1 MPLLKVSTNKMAL
14 SDDLI
19 IEDQFYI
26 YKKEIDW
33 SVLREGFSIPVSI
46 QVVFKERMRN
56 YLKRG
61 EKRDIKIILDEH
73 IYQAK
78 LINQAFDEQKYLGHA
93 DILQIRYSPQSLFA
107 TKLREIFKSS
117 LDYLQRE
124 RTIAKK
130 NIRMPEDKKEY
141 IVLYTTSLEN
151 TFFFE
156 HITSFESIKIKHSIS
171 EINEEE
177 FEFQSNYKKV
187 DVSARIETKEQIVK
201 VRRLDR
207 AIGDS
212 LKLFY
217 NYKCQI
223 CGNNIAEKYNCLIAE
238 AHHIDFFVRS
248 LNNDATNIIV
258 LCPNHHRIIHKTNP
272 IFKREIFSFIYQ
284 NGVEEKLALNKHL

>member
-1 MPLLKVSTNKMAL
+1 M
-14 SDDLI
+14 
-19 IEDQFYI
+19 IEEQFYI
-26 YKKEIDW
+26 YKKDVDS

-46 QVVFKERMRN
+46 QVVFKERMKH

-61 EKRDIKIILDEH
+61 EKRDIKVILDEH
-73 IYQAK
+73 TYQLR
-78 LINQAFDEQKYLGHA
+78 LINQAFDEQKYPSHT
-93 DILQIRYSPQSLFA
+93 DILQIRYSSQSPFV

-124 RTIAKK
+124 RTNVKK
-130 NIRMPEDKKEY
+130 CIRVPEEKREY
-141 IVLYTTSLEN
+141 IILYTTPLEN

-156 HITSFESIKIKHSIS
+156 YITSSESVQIKHTIS
-171 EINEEE
+171 GTNEDD

-187 DVSARIETKEQIVK
+187 DDSARIETKEQIFK

-223 CGNNIAEKYNCLIAE
+223 CGDNFAKKYNCRIAE
-238 AHHIDFFVRS
+238 AHHIEFFVSS
-248 LNNDATNIIV
+248 LNNDASNIIV
-258 LCPNHHRIIHKTNP
+258 LCPNHHRVIHKANP
-272 IFKREIFSFIYQ
+272 TFKREIFSFVYP
-284 NGVEEKLALNKHL
+284 NGLEEKLALNKHLQ